1 MKTKSIILS
10 AIFAVF
16 TLSAFAQLKV
26 DQFGRIG
33 MGTNWPNSGYKC
45 HIKGNLLLT
54 TYPASP
60 FIEFRF
66 KVGNGWPGSEIGCT
80 TDKIAFWS
88 TWESYN
94 KLYAEQYYKMSDASF
109 KSNQAAI
116 QSPMKKLLDL
126 KPYKYDVLDRYTS
139 ETGDSLESTLIQYGF
154 VSQEVEQTLSEVK
167 ITEDGKDGKLMDYD
181 QIIPLLV
188 AGIQEQQRQISSLEA
203 TIAKLIATGTNPGQ
217 GNNGNQGNNGGNNGN
232 GNNPIDVC
240 KLFVSS
246 PNPFNNSAN
255 IPYYLCNNTNTA
267 EIKIWDM
274 QGIERKSFYL
284 NPQQGN
290 NQVILNSSDLP
301 VSGTYVYALIAN
313 GQIIDAK
320 TMICNK

>member
-60 FIEFRF
+60 FIEFQF
-66 KVGNGWPGSEIGCT
+66 KVGNGWPGADMGST
-80 TDKIAFWS
+80 TDMIAFWT
-88 TWESYN
+88 TWTSYN
-94 KLYAEQYYKMSDASF
+94 KLYAEQFYKMSDASF
-109 KSNQAAI
+109 KLNQSAI
-116 QSPMKKLLDL
+116 ESPMKKLLNL
-126 KPYKYDVLDRYTS
+126 KAYKYDVIDRYIS
-139 ETGDSLESTLIQYGF
+139 ENGDSLEGTLTQYGF
-154 VSQEVEQTLSEVK
+154 ISQEVEQALPEVK

-232 GNNPIDVC
+232 GNNPMDVC
-240 KLFVSS
+240 KLFNSS

-255 IPYYLCNNTNTA
+255 IPYYLCNDINTA
-267 EIKIWDM
+267 EKRF
-274 QGIERKSFYL
+274 GICKELKEKH
-284 NPQQGN
+284 
-290 NQVILNSSDLP
+290 
-301 VSGTYVYALIAN
+301 LI
-313 GQIIDAK
+313 
-320 TMICNK
+320 